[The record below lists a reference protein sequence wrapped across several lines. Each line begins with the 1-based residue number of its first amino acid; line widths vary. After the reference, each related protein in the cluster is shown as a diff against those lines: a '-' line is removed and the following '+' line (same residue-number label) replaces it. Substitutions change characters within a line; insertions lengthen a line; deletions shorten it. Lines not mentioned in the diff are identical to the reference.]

1 MRELDWRRAAAGV
14 TLVCVVAA
22 ALLFGMGRGWWCS
35 CGSPVPWSFDTWSKH
50 NSQHLFDA
58 YTFSHILH
66 GVLFYGLLFLVAKK
80 LALHWRAVI
89 AAGLEGCW
97 ELLENTDAVI
107 QHYRENTVSLDY
119 YGDSIANSVS
129 DILFCTGGFFVAAAV
144 PVGVSFAGFAAT
156 ELLLLLWI
164 KDSLLLNIVMLVYP
178 LEFIKTWQTG

>member
-1 MRELDWRRAAAGV
+1 MQQLEWKRGGLGV
-14 TLVCVVAA
+14 ALVCVVAA
-22 ALLFGMGRGWWCS
+22 VLLFGMGRGWWCS
-35 CGSPVPWSFDTWSKH
+35 CASPVPWSFDTWSKH

-58 YTFSHILH
+58 YTFSHMLH
-66 GVLFYGLLFLVAKK
+66 GVLFYGLLFLVARK

-89 AAGLEGCW
+89 AAALEAGW

-129 DILFCTGGFFVAAAV
+129 DILFCTGGFLFAAAV
-144 PVGVSFAGFAAT
+144 PACVSFVAFGAT